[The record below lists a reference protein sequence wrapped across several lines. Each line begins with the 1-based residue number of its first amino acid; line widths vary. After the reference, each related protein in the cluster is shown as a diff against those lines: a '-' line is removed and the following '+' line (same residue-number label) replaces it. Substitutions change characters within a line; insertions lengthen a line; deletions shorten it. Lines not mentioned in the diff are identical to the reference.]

1 MVKKSPA
8 INLLKDQ
15 SGNYVDRFVNWALS
29 VGRVVVILT
38 EVIALSAF
46 LYRFSLDRQL
56 IDLHTAIKQ
65 KQAVVIYLKENEETY
80 RNLQN
85 RLSLSTNLSKTGAE
99 KTDTLKD
106 IIAFT
111 PVGVTF
117 NSIAVQEDRVRIE
130 AFAASASPLSD
141 LVKAFK
147 NYSKILNVIVEK
159 IENRPSSASVN
170 MSITATLKKP

>member
-8 INLLKDQ
+8 INLLGNS

-56 IDLHTAIKQ
+56 IDLHSKIKQ
-65 KQAVVIYLKENEETY
+65 EQAVITYLKENEDTY

-85 RLSLSTNLSKTGAE
+85 RLLLSTTLSKTGAD
-99 KTDTLKD
+99 KVDTLKD

-111 PVGVTF
+111 PLGVSF
-117 NSIAVQEDRVRIE
+117 NNITVQEDRVRIE

-141 LVKAFK
+141 LVKEFK
-147 NYSKILNVIVEK
+147 NYPKISNVIVEK

-170 MSITATLKKP
+170 MSITAMFKK